1 MDCIKLDFRET
12 GLFSKLIVDYVEE
25 NPKLNPFYAHP
36 PTLEGYKKAL
46 LAKNFSADYRNT
58 LVEVLNEQYA
68 NIETPDM
75 VTANIKA
82 LSGAKTFTV
91 TTGHQLNIFTGP
103 LFYIYKLAA
112 TINLA
117 KKLAETYPDYNF
129 VPVYWMGSEDHDYEE
144 INHLYINNKKY
155 EWQTNQGGATGRF
168 NTEGLDEVLNQLPG
182 RTEMFKHALKKHNNL
197 SAVVR
202 DYVNAMFGSKGLIC
216 LDADDAR
223 FKKEFLPVIKEE
235 LFDEISHPLVETQ
248 SNALDEAGY
257 KQQLQPRELNLFYL
271 TDGLRARIIKEGD
284 SYSVVDTGLQFS
296 KKEIESLLETNP
308 ERFSP
313 NVILRPVYQEV
324 ILPNLGYVGGPSELA
339 YWFQLKSVFDHF
351 KLAFPILMPRSF
363 VMYLGQATC
372 RKIDKLGVAIKDI
385 FLREDLFI
393 NAYVKSKSNGQLSLA
408 EAKEEL
414 TALFAG
420 IKKKA
425 AKVDATLAALV
436 ESEQINSVKSINR
449 VEQKMLKAEKRNRK
463 DELRMLKEIYES
475 LYPGGVPHERREN
488 ILSVDNPNFIE
499 QLFAQLN
506 PLDLKYVI
514 LKPDNRQH

>member
-12 GLFSKLIVDYVEE
+12 GLFSKLIVDYVEG
-25 NPKLNPFYAHP
+25 NSKLDSFYAHP
-36 PTLEGYKKAL
+36 PTLKGYKKAL
-46 LAKNFSADYRNT
+46 EAKDFSTDYRTT

-68 NIETPDM
+68 NIETPEA
-75 VTANIKA
+75 VIANIES
-82 LSGAKTFTV
+82 LSKEKTFTV

-103 LFYIYKLAA
+103 LFYIYKLVA

-117 KKLAETYPDYNF
+117 KKLSETYPDYKF

-144 INHLYINNKKY
+144 INHLYIDNKKY
-155 EWQTNQGGATGRF
+155 EWETDQGGATGRF
-168 NTEGLDEVLNQLPG
+168 NTDGLDEVLNQLPG
-182 RTEMFKHALKKHNNL
+182 RTEVFKQALKKHTNL
-197 SAVVR
+197 SDVVR
-202 DYVNAMFGSKGLIC
+202 DYVNALFGSEGLVC

-223 FKKEFLPVIKEE
+223 FKKEFLYVIKEE
-235 LFDEISHPLVETQ
+235 LFEEISHPLVETQ

-271 TDGLRARIIKEGD
+271 VDGLRARIVKEGD
-284 SYSVVDTGLQFS
+284 RFSVVDTDLQFS
-296 KKEIESLLETNP
+296 TQEIEALVESNP

-313 NVILRPVYQEV
+313 NVILRPLYQEV

-363 VMYLGQATC
+363 VMYLGQVTC
-372 RKIDKLGVAIKDI
+372 RKIDKLGVAFKNL

-393 NAYVKSKSNGQLSLA
+393 NAYVKSKSNGQLSLDK
-408 EAKEEL
+408 AKEAV
-414 TALFAG
+414 ALLYAG
-420 IKKKA
+420 IKEKA
-425 AKVDATLAALV
+425 VKVDTTLAAMV

-449 VEQKMLKAEKRNRK
+449 VEHKMLKAEKRHRA
-463 DELRMLKEIYES
+463 DELRMLHEIYAS
-475 LYPGGVPHERREN
+475 IYPGGVPHERREN
-488 ILSVDNPNFIE
+488 ILSVDDPNFIE

-514 LKPDNRQH
+514 LKSDNS